1 MILARVFDKE
11 KNWELILHTIEVNPR
26 IRMITPYMYH
36 RYMDA
41 LIQSDVKRQMDMHGH
56 HLQDHIRIRMDI
68 LLTRTVA

>member
-1 MILARVFDKE
+1 MVSGKDRQISWATQVWMILARVFDKE

-41 LIQSDVKRQMDMHGH
+41 LIQSDESYNE
-56 HLQDHIRIRMDI
+56 I
-68 LLTRTVA
+68 